1 MYDLQNNNTYVKL
14 FDGKTLDGW
23 KMAGKGNFLIIES
36 QKALLTQGGMGLLWY
51 YKKKF
56 KDFILTLEWK
66 VSKISDNSGIFVRF
80 PNPFNDPN
88 IAIEYGYEIQIDD
101 MGSPDGNPIHRTG
114 AIYNHKAPLPKKQSL
129 SNQLAT
135 GIWNIFEIIVIQ
147 QSYSVTLNKIKIV
160 TNFIGNR
167 SLEGY
172 IGLQNHDDGSK
183 VYFRNIMIKELK
195 SKDLS
200 L

>member
-1 MYDLQNNNTYVKL
+1 MYDIKNNKIFVQL

-23 KMAGKGNFLIIES
+23 KMAGKGNFIIIES
-36 QKALLTQGGMGLLWY
+36 EKALLTHGGMGLLWY

-66 VSKISDNSGIFVRF
+66 VSNRSDNSGVFVRF
-80 PNPFNDPN
+80 PNPSTDPN

-101 MGSPDGNPIHRTG
+101 IGSPDGKPIHRTG
-114 AIYNHKAPLPKKQSL
+114 AIYNYKGPLSTKMNSSSK
-129 SNQLAT
+129 QLAV
-135 GIWNIFEIIVIQ
+135 GRWNTFEIIVIQ
-147 QSYSVTLNKIKIV
+147 QSYSVTLNKEKVV

-167 SLEGY
+167 SLEGF
-172 IGLQNHDDGSK
+172 IGLQNHDDRSK

-195 SKDLS
+195 I
-200 L
+200 

>member
-1 MYDLQNNNTYVKL
+1 MYDIQNNNTFVKL
-14 FDGKTLDGW
+14 FDDKTLDGW

-80 PNPFNDPN
+80 PNPYTDPN
-88 IAIEYGYEIQIDD
+88 IAFEYGYEIQIDD
-101 MGSPDGNPIHRTG
+101 IGSPDGNPIHRTG
-114 AIYNHKAPLPKKQSL
+114 AIYDHKGPSPKNQSL
-129 SNQLAT
+129 SKQLAT
-135 GIWNIFEIIVIQ
+135 GRWNIFEIIVIQ

-160 TNFIGNR
+160 TNFMGNR

-172 IGLQNHDDGSK
+172 IGLQNHDGGSK

>member
-1 MYDLQNNNTYVKL
+1 MYNIKNNKIFVQL

-23 KMAGKGNFLIIES
+23 KMAGKGNFIIIES
-36 QKALLTQGGMGLLWY
+36 KKALLTHGGMGLLWY

-66 VSKISDNSGIFVRF
+66 VSNRSDNSGVFVRF
-80 PNPFNDPN
+80 PNPSTDPN

-101 MGSPDGNPIHRTG
+101 IGSPDGKPIHRTG
-114 AIYNHKAPLPKKQSL
+114 AIYNYKGPLSTKTNSSSK
-129 SNQLAT
+129 QLAV
-135 GIWNIFEIIVIQ
+135 GRWNTFEIIVIQ
-147 QSYSVTLNKIKIV
+147 QSYSVTLNKEKVV

-167 SLEGY
+167 SLEGF
-172 IGLQNHDDGSK
+172 IGLQNHDDRSK

-195 SKDLS
+195 I
-200 L
+200 

>member
-1 MYDLQNNNTYVKL
+1 MYDIKNNKIFVQL

-23 KMAGKGNFLIIES
+23 KMAGKGNFIIIERE
-36 QKALLTQGGMGLLWY
+36 KALLTHSGMGLLWY

-66 VSKISDNSGIFVRF
+66 VSNISDNSGVFVRF
-80 PNPFNDPN
+80 PNPFTDPN

-101 MGSPDGNPIHRTG
+101 IGSPDGKPIHRTG
-114 AIYNHKAPLPKKQSL
+114 AIYNYKGPSSTKTKSSSKQS
-129 SNQLAT
+129 AV
-135 GIWNIFEIIVIQ
+135 GRWNTFEIIVIQ
-147 QSYSVTLNKIKIV
+147 QSYSVTLNKEKVV

-167 SLEGY
+167 SLEGF
-172 IGLQNHDDGSK
+172 IGLQNHDDRSK

-195 SKDLS
+195 I
-200 L
+200 

>member
-1 MYDLQNNNTYVKL
+1 MYDIKNNKIFVQL

-23 KMAGKGNFLIIES
+23 KMAGKGNFIIIES
-36 QKALLTQGGMGLLWY
+36 EKTLLTHGGMGLLWY

-66 VSKISDNSGIFVRF
+66 VSNRSDNSGVFVRF
-80 PNPFNDPN
+80 PNPFTDPN

-101 MGSPDGNPIHRTG
+101 IGSPDGKPIYRTG
-114 AIYNHKAPLPKKQSL
+114 AIYNYKGPSSTKTKSSSKQLPV
-129 SNQLAT
+129 
-135 GIWNIFEIIVIQ
+135 GRWNTFEIIVIQ
-147 QSYSVTLNKIKIV
+147 QSYSVTLNKEKVV

-167 SLEGY
+167 SLEGF
-172 IGLQNHDDGSK
+172 IGLQNHDDRSQ

-195 SKDLS
+195 I
-200 L
+200 

>member
-1 MYDLQNNNTYVKL
+1 MNDNQNNNMFVKL

-23 KMAGKGNFLIIES
+23 KMAGNGSFLIIENE
-36 QKALLTQGGMGLLWY
+36 KALLTYGGMGLLWY

-66 VSKISDNSGIFVRF
+66 VSNRSDNSGVFVRF
-80 PNPFNDPN
+80 PNPYNDPN

-101 MGSPDGNPIHRTG
+101 IGSPDGDPIHQTG
-114 AIYNHKAPLPKKQSL
+114 AIYNYKGPLPKTKNL
-129 SNQLAT
+129 SNQLVVGKWNT
-135 GIWNIFEIIVIQ
+135 FGIYVIQ
-147 QSYSVTLNKIKIV
+147 QSYSVTLNEEKIV
-160 TNFIGNR
+160 TNFVGNK

-172 IGLQNHDDGSK
+172 IGLQNHDDRSK

-195 SKDLS
+195 S
-200 L
+200 

>member
-1 MYDLQNNNTYVKL
+1 MYNIKNNKIFVQL

-23 KMAGKGNFLIIES
+23 KMAGKGNFIIIES
-36 QKALLTQGGMGLLWY
+36 KKALLTHGGMGLLWY

-66 VSKISDNSGIFVRF
+66 VSNRSDNSGVFVRF
-80 PNPFNDPN
+80 PNPSTDPN

-101 MGSPDGNPIHRTG
+101 IGSPDGKPIHRTG
-114 AIYNHKAPLPKKQSL
+114 AIYNYKGPLLTKTNSSSK
-129 SNQLAT
+129 QLAV
-135 GIWNIFEIIVIQ
+135 GRWNTFEIIVIQ
-147 QSYSVTLNKIKIV
+147 QSYSVTLNKEKVV

-167 SLEGY
+167 SLEGF
-172 IGLQNHDDGSK
+172 IGLQNHDDRSK

-195 SKDLS
+195 I
-200 L
+200 

>member
-1 MYDLQNNNTYVKL
+1 MYDIQNNKIFVKL

-23 KMAGKGNFLIIES
+23 KMAGKGNFIIIERK
-36 QKALLTQGGMGLLWY
+36 KALLTHGGMGLLWY

-66 VSKISDNSGIFVRF
+66 VSNRTDNSGVFVRF
-80 PNPFNDPN
+80 PNPFTDPN

-101 MGSPDGNPIHRTG
+101 IGSPDGKLIHRTG
-114 AIYNHKAPLPKKQSL
+114 AIYNYKGPSPTKTKS
-129 SNQLAT
+129 SSKQLAV
-135 GIWNIFEIIVIQ
+135 GRWNTFEIIVIQ
-147 QSYSVTLNKIKIV
+147 QSYSVTLNKEKVV

-167 SLEGY
+167 CLEGF
-172 IGLQNHDDGSK
+172 IGLQNHDDKSK

-195 SKDLS
+195 I
-200 L
+200 

>member
-1 MYDLQNNNTYVKL
+1 MYDIQNNKIFVKL

-36 QKALLTQGGMGLLWY
+36 EKALLTQGGLGLLWY

-66 VSKISDNSGIFVRF
+66 VSKRSDNSGVFVRF
-80 PNPFNDPN
+80 PNPFTDPN
-88 IAIEYGYEIQIDD
+88 IAIKYGYEIQIDD
-101 MGSPDGNPIHRTG
+101 IGYPDGKPIHRTG
-114 AIYNHKAPLPKKQSL
+114 SIYNYKGSSLETQPLSK
-129 SNQLAT
+129 QLAV
-135 GIWNIFEIIVIQ
+135 GRWNIFEIIVIE
-147 QSYSVTLNKIKIV
+147 QSYSVTLNKTKVV

-167 SLEGY
+167 SLEGF
-172 IGLQNHDDGSK
+172 IGLQNHDDRSK

-195 SKDLS
+195 I
-200 L
+200 

>member
-1 MYDLQNNNTYVKL
+1 MYDIKNNKTFVQL

-23 KMAGKGNFLIIES
+23 KMAGKGNFIIIES
-36 QKALLTQGGMGLLWY
+36 EKALLTHGGMGLLWY

-66 VSKISDNSGIFVRF
+66 VSNRSDNSGVFVRF
-80 PNPFNDPN
+80 PNPFTDPN

-101 MGSPDGNPIHRTG
+101 IGSPDGKLIHRTG
-114 AIYNHKAPLPKKQSL
+114 AIYNYKGPSSTKSKS
-129 SNQLAT
+129 SSKQLAV
-135 GIWNIFEIIVIQ
+135 GRWNTFEIIVIQ
-147 QSYSVTLNKIKIV
+147 QSYSVTLNKEKVV

-167 SLEGY
+167 SLEGF
-172 IGLQNHDDGSK
+172 IGLQNHDDRSQ

-195 SKDLS
+195 I
-200 L
+200 